1 MWPFTPKTA
10 ATTDAR
16 LIERLEILE
25 RQVRTIDQEWSEWYD
40 KYRRLY
46 ARIAKRVE
54 RDADS
59 DPPARQDAPG
69 ATKRA
74 AVDGQH
80 VAHAPRPPRNLRGF

>member
-16 LIERLEILE
+16 LIERLEKLE
-25 RQVRTIDQEWSEWYD
+25 RTIESIDVEWTEWYD

-54 RDADS
+54 RDADT
-59 DPPARQDAPG
+59 DPPSRDVAPG
-69 ATKRA
+69 ATKPAA
-74 AVDGQH
+74 AVGNH
-80 VAHAPRPPRNLRGF
+80 VGHAPRLPRNLRGF